1 MADGAALPEW
11 LHFDHRK
18 LPPGNANELRNEKAE
33 SSGTTSQDV
42 GRLAISFP
50 VPNRNTSHQVQLR
63 SVSSLFR
70 RPNNRNQIRILVRE
84 TTAVVRFAAADQ
96 NFPFF
101 YSDRPSF
108 VQSGNK
114 TAIADVRSSG
124 PSTKGLSLR
133 VIKRSAEEMPV
144 TLMDQNV

>member
-1 MADGAALPEW
+1 MYGSALH
-11 LHFDHRK
+11 LRRY
-18 LPPGNANELRNEKAE
+18 LSGYTLVTGNYQQEMRMNYEL
-33 SSGTTSQDV
+33 SSGSTSLDV

-50 VPNRNTSHQVQLR
+50 APNRNASEVQLR

>member
-70 RPNNRNQIRILVRE
+70 RPNNRNQIRISVRE
-84 TTAVVRFAAADQ
+84 
-96 NFPFF
+96 
-101 YSDRPSF
+101 
-108 VQSGNK
+108 K
-114 TAIADVRSSG
+114 TAAVHFVVHQPISNEFSFFFTATGR
-124 PSTKGLSLR
+124 PLSTAATKLL
-133 VIKRSAEEMPV
+133 
-144 TLMDQNV
+144 